1 MRQIVSD
8 ARVAVVEVRFDIAR
22 VLGAHVK
29 A

>member
-8 ARVAVVEVRFDIAR
+8 ARVAVVGVRFDIAR